1 MDYKGRDEIG
11 HLINGD
17 VGNKLEFKIFSDS
30 AISVG
35 DFVLLKDRHLD
46 EENLF
51 VGRITNIK
59 LQTLGRNDYLTE
71 MSNQIEVSPIK
82 VDPYEFRDSRSEIL
96 ARIAECSLIGILK
109 NNKILPPKKI
119 PNHLSPV
126 LVPRVDEMEWIAV
139 SGDVEVGNLR
149 AEMRGEGTIPIKL
162 NSEIMVRKHLFVAA
176 MTGSGKTVTVK
187 TIIAGLYK
195 TEKYGI
201 LIFDVHGEY
210 AYSNMQN
217 GKIKTRGL
225 RDLSHNDVV
234 VYGLGN
240 KADKKLLINYRDL
253 SLSDLYN
260 FYDWSGP
267 QREALEIIFGD
278 EGHKES
284 NTHPLDY
291 IISSSAND
299 IRNEYH
305 IHEGPANVIIRRAK
319 QIVKGGFDFV
329 TEDDSLNIYDAILED
344 LSKKKIVI
352 IDFTQ
357 LSEKSEN
364 IIINILSRRV
374 LNNNKWK
381 TQRNQSTTSV
391 FIVLEEAQRFLDPA
405 EYQNKGVMREL
416 VREGRKFG
424 VGLGA
429 VTQIPRFFDE
439 RILSQFNT
447 YIILKLS
454 NSSDRNIL
462 EGGSPQNIS
471 DMFTEIATL
480 YPGEAVIVGEA
491 IPLAL
496 PVKIHLFDQL
506 DLEKFRRTNDD
517 DIVVSGDMGV
527 SK

>member
-1 MDYKGRDEIG
+1 MGKEGASEIG
-11 HLINGD
+11 HLIAGD
-17 VGNKLEFKIFSDS
+17 VGNKLEFKIFSNS
-30 AISVG
+30 NISVG
-35 DFVLLKDRHLD
+35 DFVLLKDKYLD
-46 EENLF
+46 EENNF

-59 LQTLGRNDYLTE
+59 LQTLGRSDYLTE
-71 MSNQIEVSPIK
+71 MSTQIEVSPME

-96 ARIAECSLIGILK
+96 TRIAESSLIGILK

-126 LVPRVDEMEWIAV
+126 LIPKVDEMEWITI

-149 AEMRGEGTIPIKL
+149 AEMRGDGTIPIKL
-162 NSEIMVRKHLFVAA
+162 NSEIMVKKHLFVAA

-187 TIIAGLYK
+187 TIIAGLFK

-210 AYSNMQN
+210 AYSNMQ
-217 GKIKTRGL
+217 GGIIKTRGL
-225 RDLSHNDVV
+225 RDLSHEDVV
-234 VYGLGN
+234 VYGLDN
-240 KADKKLLINYRDL
+240 KADKKLMINYRDL
-253 SLSDLYN
+253 NLSDLYN

-278 EGHKES
+278 ESHKES
-284 NTHPLDY
+284 GIHPLDY
-291 IISSSAND
+291 IVQSTAKTICD
-299 IRNEYH
+299 DYY
-305 IHEGPANVIIRRAK
+305 IHEGPPNVIIRRVK
-319 QIVKGGFDFV
+319 QILKGGFDFV
-329 TEDDSLNIYDAILED
+329 SQDDCLNLYEAILGD

-381 TQRNQSTTSV
+381 TQRNQNPTNI

-496 PVKIHLFDQL
+496 PVKIHLFDKL
-506 DLEKFRRTNDD
+506 DLSKFKRKSVDD
-517 DIVVSGDMGV
+517 SVVSEDIGG
-527 SK
+527 S

>member
-1 MDYKGRDEIG
+1 MEKKGTNEVG
-11 HLINGD
+11 HLIAGD
-17 VGNKLEFKIFSDS
+17 VGNKLEFKLFSNS
-30 AISVG
+30 NISVG
-35 DFVLLKDRHLD
+35 DFVLVKDKYLD
-46 EENLF
+46 EMNNF

-59 LQTLGRNDYLTE
+59 LQTLGRSDYLTE
-71 MSNQIEVSPIK
+71 MSTQIEVSPME

-96 ARIAECSLIGILK
+96 ARIAEFTLIGILK
-109 NNKILPPKKI
+109 DNKILPPKKI
-119 PNHLSPV
+119 PNHLSPI
-126 LVPRVDEMEWIAV
+126 LIPKIEEMEWIAI

-149 AEMRGEGTIPIKL
+149 AEMRGEGIIPIML
-162 NSEIMVRKHLFVAA
+162 NSEIMVKKHLFVAA

-210 AYSNMQN
+210 AYSNMKRN
-217 GKIKTRGL
+217 KIKTRGL
-225 RDLSHNDVV
+225 RDLSHEDVV
-234 VYGLGN
+234 VYGLDN
-240 KADKKLLINYRDL
+240 KADKKLFINYRDL
-253 SLSDLYN
+253 NLSDLYN
-260 FYDWSGP
+260 FYDWSNP

-278 EGHKES
+278 ETHKES
-284 NTHPLDY
+284 DIHPLEY
-291 IISSSAND
+291 IIQSTAKT
-299 IRNEYH
+299 IRDDYY

-319 QIVKGGFDFV
+319 QILKGGFDFISQN
-329 TEDDSLNIYDAILED
+329 DCLNLYETILED

-381 TQRNQSTTSV
+381 TQRNQNPTNI

-496 PVKIHLFDQL
+496 PVKIHLFDEL
-506 DLEKFRRTNDD
+506 DLSKFKRKKEEDS
-517 DIVVSGDMGV
+517 VVSGDMGD
-527 SK
+527 S

>member
-1 MDYKGRDEIG
+1 MDTEGINEIG
-11 HLINGD
+11 HLIAGD
-17 VGNKLEFKIFSDS
+17 VSNKLEFKIFSNS
-30 AISVG
+30 NISVG
-35 DFVLLKDRHLD
+35 DFVLLKDKHL
-46 EENLF
+46 EEKNDF

-59 LQTLGRNDYLTE
+59 LQTLGRSDYLTE
-71 MSNQIEVSPIK
+71 MSTQIEVSPIE

-96 ARIAECSLIGILK
+96 ARVAEASLIGILK
-109 NNKILPPKKI
+109 DGKILSPKKI

-126 LVPRVDEMEWIAV
+126 LIPKVGEMEWIAT

-149 AEMRGEGTIPIKL
+149 AEMRGDGTIPIKL
-162 NSEIMVRKHLFVAA
+162 NSEIMVKKHLFVAA

-195 TEKYGI
+195 TDKFGV
-201 LIFDVHGEY
+201 LIFDVHSEY
-210 AYSNMQN
+210 AYSKSQR
-217 GKIKTRGL
+217 GKMSTRGL
-225 RDLSHNDVV
+225 RDLSHDDVI
-234 VYGLGN
+234 VYGLDD

-253 SLSDLYN
+253 GLSDLFN
-260 FYDWSGP
+260 FYDWSNP

-278 EGHKES
+278 DSHKKS
-284 NTHPLDY
+284 GIHPLDY
-291 IISSSAND
+291 IIESTAKTIHED
-299 IRNEYH
+299 YY
-305 IHEGPANVIIRRAK
+305 IHEGPANVIIRRVK
-319 QIVKGGFDFV
+319 QILQGGFDFV
-329 TEDDSLNIYDAILED
+329 TVNDCFNLYEAILED

-364 IIINILSRRV
+364 IIINNLSRRV
-374 LNNNKWK
+374 LNNNKRK
-381 TQRNQSTTSV
+381 TQRNQNPTNI

-462 EGGSPQNIS
+462 EGGFPQNIS

-496 PVKIHLFDQL
+496 PVKIHLFDKL
-506 DLEKFRRTNDD
+506 DLSRFKRNLDD
-517 DIVVSGDMGV
+517 DTIISQDMGA
-527 SK
+527 S